1 MGVREGA
8 GALTLAEVGKSRPLF
23 VALCLH
29 PGTEV
34 ALAFTLGAAGLAE
47 AASATWHPEPAA
59 NSWPADL
66 PWAFLQLGLASP
78 SPGVL

>member
-29 PGTEV
+29 LGTEV
-34 ALAFTLGAAGLAE
+34 ALAFTLE